1 MAFINKI
8 KIGNQIYDII
18 LSQETIGKGLEFEN
32 NKINVKLGSGLY
44 IDENKNISIKNG
56 LHIGVNNNRQIVF
69 QPKLGPGLCVN
80 EKGQICVKF
89 NENEFKIENN
99 QLQQKRI
106 L

>member
-18 LSQETIGKGLEFEN
+18 LSQETIGKGLEFKN

-56 LHIGVNNNRQIVF
+56 LHMGVNDNGQIVF

-80 EKGQICVKF
+80 KDGKICVKYDPNSF
-89 NENEFKIENN
+89 EIKNN
-99 QLQQKRI
+99 QLQQKQI
-106 L
+106 I